1 MTSIPYRQFVFLF
14 GASHMVVTEN
24 KTQAGRTT
32 QSVFYCPILQ
42 QVPVFSYEAIG
53 EMLTLA
59 RTTDIRMNIAHIK
72 VTGRVI
78 TGEKAARFQS

>member
-1 MTSIPYRQFVFLF
+1 M
-14 GASHMVVTEN
+14 
-24 KTQAGRTT
+24 
-32 QSVFYCPILQ
+32 
-42 QVPVFSYEAIG
+42 FSYEAIG